1 MLAHPVLF
9 NKSFE
14 GIVRHSRLAFATEGG
29 ERLGNG
35 VCAYKGGW
43 PKVRLM
49 PRWLSPLVLYIG
61 IVIATYVEKFTCH
74 FMARWHQHL

>member
-49 PRWLSPLVLYIG
+49 PR
-61 IVIATYVEKFTCH
+61 
-74 FMARWHQHL
+74 